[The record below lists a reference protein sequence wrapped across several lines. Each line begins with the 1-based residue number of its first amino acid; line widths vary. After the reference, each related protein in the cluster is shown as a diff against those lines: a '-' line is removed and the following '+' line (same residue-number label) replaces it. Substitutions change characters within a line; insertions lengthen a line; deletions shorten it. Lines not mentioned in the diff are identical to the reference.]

1 MRIAVVADGEGGGW
15 LQELGIART
24 ERVHDLASA
33 VHARENAAGPPPR
46 WVWAEW
52 EDLYPDLVRAGVRV
66 RRSHDT
72 ALTEALLLGHEGR
85 HEEPRSLGAAW
96 ARLNGRP
103 VPDDPV
109 RRTGEGA
116 HAQPALFGADRSTL
130 PPGTDRLAALAVVHD
145 DQVRRLESLN
155 DSGGLRL
162 LAAVES
168 AGGLAAAEMS
178 HDGLPLRPD
187 VHDRLLTELLGPRPV
202 AGQRPAVLADLAARI
217 GDALEQELNPDS
229 PSQVV
234 RALARAG
241 HPVPSTRSWVLREVD
256 HPAAPLLLRYKE
268 LARLHSANG
277 WAPREQWVSERPGP
291 GGERLGRFHP
301 DYVVAGVVSGRWATR
316 GGGGLQVPK
325 ALRGAVR
332 ADPGWALVRADA
344 GQLEPRV
351 LAAVS
356 GDLALAEAAAEEDLY
371 ARLAVHVGG
380 DRDRAKIGMLAAMY
394 GQTTGDAAPLLATM
408 RRLYPRALE
417 HVDGAA
423 RAGEEGR
430 AVRSWLGGGGG

>member
-15 LQELGIART
+15 LQELGTARP
-24 ERVHDLASA
+24 ERVPDLAAA
-33 VHARENAAGPPPR
+33 VRARENAAGPPPR
-46 WVWAEW
+46 WVWAAW

-72 ALTEALLLGHEGR
+72 ALTEALLLGHDGR
-85 HEEPRSLGAAW
+85 HEEPHSLGAVW

-202 AGQRPAVLADLAARI
+202 AGQRPAVLALSLI
-217 GDALEQELNPDS
+217 
-229 PSQVV
+229 
-234 RALARAG
+234 
-241 HPVPSTRSWVLREVD
+241 H
-256 HPAAPLLLRYKE
+256 
-268 LARLHSANG
+268 
-277 WAPREQWVSERPGP
+277 
-291 GGERLGRFHP
+291 
-301 DYVVAGVVSGRWATR
+301 
-316 GGGGLQVPK
+316 
-325 ALRGAVR
+325 
-332 ADPGWALVRADA
+332 
-344 GQLEPRV
+344 
-351 LAAVS
+351 
-356 GDLALAEAAAEEDLY
+356 
-371 ARLAVHVGG
+371 
-380 DRDRAKIGMLAAMY
+380 I
-394 GQTTGDAAPLLATM
+394 
-408 RRLYPRALE
+408 
-417 HVDGAA
+417 
-423 RAGEEGR
+423 
-430 AVRSWLGGGGG
+430 